1 MLEKSDLQA
10 IRSIVQDEIKDAN
23 DSLRKE
29 MKDANDSLRKEM
41 KDANDSLR
49 KEMKDAND
57 SLRKEMK
64 KENVAIRKEMKD
76 ITNFLIEEIGREHN
90 IFERKFN
97 QLHSE
102 LEEIKHYYISNRLE
116 SDSISLCLKMLDD
129 INQRVEH
136 LEGRS
141 A

>member
-23 DSLRKE
+23 DSL
-29 MKDANDSLRKEM
+29 AASLRKEM